1 MIFDLIITIDE
12 LKDELITGEKEIL
25 KTCDDKL
32 YPTPIGL
39 LEQYKNEGLCIP
51 IPEKN
56 EINNALSKQDLNT
69 MISSELMQYCIKI
82 NDFLIKFAY
91 VKNGKTYLLFYHK
104 YLKIFIGSE
113 INALLLKIPVFMNN
127 IIIEKLDKFNN
138 NLTVDLI

>member
-1 MIFDLIITIDE
+1 
-12 LKDELITGEKEIL
+12 
-25 KTCDDKL
+25 
-32 YPTPIGL
+32 
-39 LEQYKNEGLCIP
+39 
-51 IPEKN
+51 
-56 EINNALSKQDLNT
+56 
-69 MISSELMQYCIKI
+69 MQYCIKI